1 MRSASFLIADGVLP
15 SNEGRGYVLR
25 RIMRRAMRHIYMLG
39 VHEPMMY
46 KLLPSLQ
53 REMGEAYPE
62 LYRHEALI
70 RETIK
75 AEETRFGRTLSN
87 GLKLLEEETAN
98 LHEGDELNGQT
109 AFKLYDTYGFPL
121 DLTED
126 ALKLKNI
133 KVDTKGFNEAMEKQK
148 AEARKN
154 WAGSGDAGVEKI
166 WLQMFA
172 SLQVPILKIKILHL
186 HIT

>member
-1 MRSASFLIADGVLP
+1 MIADGVLP

-87 GLKLLEEETAN
+87 GLKLLDEETK
-98 LHEGDELNGQT
+98 D
-109 AFKLYDTYGFPL
+109 
-121 DLTED
+121 
-126 ALKLKNI
+126 
-133 KVDTKGFNEAMEKQK
+133 
-148 AEARKN
+148 
-154 WAGSGDAGVEKI
+154 
-166 WLQMFA
+166 
-172 SLQVPILKIKILHL
+172 
-186 HIT
+186 